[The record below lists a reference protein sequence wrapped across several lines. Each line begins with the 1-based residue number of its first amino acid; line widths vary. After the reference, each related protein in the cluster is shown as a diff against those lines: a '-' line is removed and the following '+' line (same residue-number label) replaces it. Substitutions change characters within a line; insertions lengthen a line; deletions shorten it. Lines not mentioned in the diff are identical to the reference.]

1 VAGPWVTE
9 LAFGSEFV
17 GTRLD
22 AAVISVGVV
31 FAGSGL
37 FVGQILVARGKTG
50 LLGLAWLVGLAAAV
64 TTILVT
70 PTGPMTKVTMGFAI
84 GAVVALAALVTGAV
98 GQASETAAGI
108 PAYLLTKRTIDIAV
122 SLVVLVLSL
131 PILLLAGLAV
141 RLTSPGPVFF
151 KQARVGRDGKP
162 FGLVKIRTMEADADE
177 AVFAEHLAR
186 LEASRHDPTA
196 PTIRI
201 HDDGRVTGVG
211 RFLRRWSIDE
221 LPNFWN
227 VLRGSMTLVGP
238 RPLVPAEA
246 DLIGLDNSRFQ
257 VKPGIT
263 GLAQVEG
270 RDNITLAE
278 RTAWDERYVRERS
291 PRLDTRIMMKTMRAV
306 LVDRGK

>member
-1 VAGPWVTE
+1 
-9 LAFGSEFV
+9 
-17 GTRLD
+17 
-22 AAVISVGVV
+22 
-31 FAGSGL
+31 
-37 FVGQILVARGKTG
+37 
-50 LLGLAWLVGLAAAV
+50 
-64 TTILVT
+64 
-70 PTGPMTKVTMGFAI
+70 
-84 GAVVALAALVTGAV
+84 
-98 GQASETAAGI
+98 
-108 PAYLLTKRTIDIAV
+108 
-122 SLVVLVLSL
+122 
-131 PILLLAGLAV
+131 
-141 RLTSPGPVFF
+141 
-151 KQARVGRDGKP
+151 
-162 FGLVKIRTMEADADE
+162 
-177 AVFAEHLAR
+177 
-186 LEASRHDPTA
+186 
-196 PTIRI
+196 
-201 HDDGRVTGVG
+201 VG